1 MPRRYH
7 VQRKHII
14 QAFDALLYQLFCFSF
29 YLSPSLFTMFLRLSA
44 QLVCATTRELSP
56 TMSLGSFF
64 FFPLFSNSFSVWNHA
79 TVGPTEGRA
88 VVLDFVGLAYAPT
101 KFQLLFVDFSIIFMQ
116 VLLTIISFEMH
127 TSDSSTA
134 DSDDYLLPAP
144 TSPIPP
150 PLLPASISLET
161 TFANQKAFETPN
173 NEPQYILDI
182 QVSSIFARLRNTPA
196 MSRTSNSQD
205 TLIPFPNTTSWPIP
219 ITMLMRTA
227 GRRRQMATER
237 ATAPSRDT
245 GEDRDNRTVP
255 GGMNTENLD

>member
-1 MPRRYH
+1 
-7 VQRKHII
+7 
-14 QAFDALLYQLFCFSF
+14 
-29 YLSPSLFTMFLRLSA
+29 MFLRLSA

-88 VVLDFVGLAYAPT
+88 VVLDFVGLGVFSFMAMSHPNSYPEPLAYAPT

-134 DSDDYLLPAP
+134 DSNDYLLPAP

-182 QVSSIFARLRNTPA
+182 RLSSIFARLRNTPA

>member
-1 MPRRYH
+1 
-7 VQRKHII
+7 
-14 QAFDALLYQLFCFSF
+14 
-29 YLSPSLFTMFLRLSA
+29 MFLRLSA

-88 VVLDFVGLAYAPT
+88 VVLDFVGLGVFSFMVVSHSNSYPEPLAYAPT

-134 DSDDYLLPAP
+134 DSNDYLLPAP

-182 QVSSIFARLRNTPA
+182 RVSSIFARLRNTPA

-245 GEDRDNRTVP
+245 GEDRDSRTVP